1 MNTQFN
7 VVNKWY
13 LFAYE
18 IRIVSGD
25 LAIVNNLDIGRYLD
39 VNGLIDVKSG
49 SLVLSKTNSSQ
60 LNMQKRGIK

>member
-25 LAIVNNLDIGRYLD
+25 LAIVISNC
-39 VNGLIDVKSG
+39 
-49 SLVLSKTNSSQ
+49 
-60 LNMQKRGIK
+60 